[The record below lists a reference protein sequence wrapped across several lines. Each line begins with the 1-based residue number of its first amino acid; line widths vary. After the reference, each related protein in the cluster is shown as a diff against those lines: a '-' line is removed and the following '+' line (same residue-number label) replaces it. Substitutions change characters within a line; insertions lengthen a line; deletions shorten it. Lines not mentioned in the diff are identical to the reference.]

1 MAATYDL
8 NDESVVVIIGSG
20 AGGGTLSRQLS
31 INGVKVVCL
40 EAGPRLTL
48 GDIVNDETSPNDFT
62 LYQTSTSK
70 EGLHKH
76 MKEHFYRWKPFMN
89 TGAVLAYKHTYI

>member
-1 MAATYDL
+1 MPITIKVDL
-8 NDESVVVIIGSG
+8 TIRHDMVSDFHEMILEDQKSALESEDGVV
-20 AGGGTLSRQLS
+20 LSF
-31 INGVKVVCL
+31 
-40 EAGPRLTL
+40 
-48 GDIVNDETSPNDFT
+48 DIVNDETSPNDFT